1 MFSAHSI
8 IDHGVTL
15 TYQKEG
21 YTDTENDL
29 DQIIEIIKKTDLTKS
44 QIKNALKDH
53 KLYKYMDF
61 NSDTIKLDRLLL
73 LFENDKLKNVTKQ
86 WWEKKADRITV
97 GFVQVRLEV
106 VAIVINNIADLVRAW
121 PTSPD
126 FSS

>member
-21 YTDTENDL
+21 YTNTENDL

-44 QIKNALKDH
+44 HIKNALKDH

-73 LFENDKLKNVTKQ
+73 LFENDKLKN
-86 WWEKKADRITV
+86 
-97 GFVQVRLEV
+97 
-106 VAIVINNIADLVRAW
+106 
-121 PTSPD
+121 
-126 FSS
+126 

>member
-86 WWEKKADRITV
+86 W
-97 GFVQVRLEV
+97 
-106 VAIVINNIADLVRAW
+106 
-121 PTSPD
+121 
-126 FSS
+126 